1 MIWMNIF
8 DLREDVGTKQIVSGS
23 ANYKARLWFRKYSET
38 CIHRKLLG
46 NIQVIRCLIFKAS
59 AYLEK
64 VLPSNEKSVNPY
76 CQMGLGIPRDFQDHA
91 RKMPGNS
98 AKYHVHRTRKM
109 SASVQSTDVLRLT
122 AFSAAEG

>member
-1 MIWMNIF
+1 MNIF

-38 CIHRKLLG
+38 CIHRNLLG

-64 VLPSNEKSVNPY
+64 VLPSNEKCVNPY

-91 RKMPGNS
+91 RKMPGIS
-98 AKYHVHRTRKM
+98 AKYHMHRSDKKNVCICSKYRCAHVD
-109 SASVQSTDVLRLT
+109 S
-122 AFSAAEG
+122 F